1 LKHELIHYWQTENL
15 GMINIYFYPQWLK
28 EGMAYSLSG
37 DPVETLDEPWQIYRK
52 EFNQWYEKID
62 KKNLLQEIKAIRK

>member
-1 LKHELIHYWQTENL
+1 
-15 GMINIYFYPQWLK
+15 
-28 EGMAYSLSG
+28 MAYSLSG